1 MEAMTDEQ
9 SYRKLSDNFMKDE
22 ASLPLRKVRSQL
34 ETQFGDNLQL
44 IRKIWSG
51 EEALTLQSLS
61 SAKAGLLRAYQIS
74 NVIEFHC
81 SRLEG
86 HDEVVNKI
94 QSTLR
99 EKLEMGTAC
108 INTINGWIEKI
119 DSIDSYEKPESNT

>member
-1 MEAMTDEQ
+1 MEAMTNEQ
-9 SYRKLSDNFMKDE
+9 SYRKLSDSFMKDE

-61 SAKAGLLRAYQIS
+61 SAKAGLLRAYQIN

-99 EKLEMGTAC
+99 EKLEMGTAY

-119 DSIDSYEKPESNT
+119 DSIDSYEKLESNT

>member
-51 EEALTLQSLS
+51 EEALTLQSLTG
-61 SAKAGLLRAYQIS
+61 AKAGLFRAYQIN

-81 SRLEG
+81 SRLVG

-94 QSTLR
+94 RSTLR
-99 EKLEMGTAC
+99 EKLEMGTAY

-119 DSIDSYEKPESNT
+119 DSIDSYEKLEFNT

>member
-9 SYRKLSDNFMKDE
+9 SYRKLFDNFMKDE

-44 IRKIWSG
+44 IRKLWSG
-51 EEALTLQSLS
+51 EEALTLQNLS
-61 SAKAGLLRAYQIS
+61 SAKAGLLRAYQIN

-86 HDEVVNKI
+86 HDEVINKI

-99 EKLEMGTAC
+99 EKLEMGTAY

-119 DSIDSYEKPESNT
+119 DSIDSCEKLESST